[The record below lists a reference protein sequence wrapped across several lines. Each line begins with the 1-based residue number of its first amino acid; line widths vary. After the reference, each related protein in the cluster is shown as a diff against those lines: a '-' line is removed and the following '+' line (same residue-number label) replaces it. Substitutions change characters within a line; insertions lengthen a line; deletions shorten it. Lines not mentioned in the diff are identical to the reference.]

1 MLRAVLS
8 AGGLS
13 QIRAELRFSGGLVKA
28 ISILVACTF
37 AACAHAA
44 SPAVGEGNR
53 HSLALHSDGTV
64 RSWGD
69 DSAGQLGLGR
79 TLQASAPAIIA
90 GLANV
95 AQVSSGSNH
104 VVARLRDGTVWAWGH
119 NDVGQLGDGTTT
131 NRSTPAPVAGL
142 SSVTSVAAGY
152 DHTLALKSDGTVWS
166 WGVNYHGELG
176 YDDAGLTPASVPGVS
191 NIQAIAAG
199 NCFSLALA
207 RDGTVW
213 AWGENDQ
220 GQLGDGTFAAPYTGR
235 SAARPV
241 SSLSGITRIACGG
254 QFALATTSD
263 GRVFAWGS
271 NGDGELGNGAFTD
284 SAVPRAVN
292 GISNAT
298 RIAGGA
304 DHALIVLG
312 NGNLLACGGGYAGQ
326 LGDGNSTPSAIPV
339 RVATLNGADSVSGGT
354 YFSVAHTPDGSVW
367 AWGDNT
373 YGEMGDGTT
382 DSRASPQR
390 VPGLPA
396 VISVVA
402 GGFHAFALTA
412 DGHVYA
418 WGANDY
424 GELGDGVRPLRVTP
438 APVPGLSGIIR
449 IAAGGT
455 HSLALKADG
464 TLLGWG
470 ANGSGQLG
478 DATQASRSTAA
489 PVPGLG
495 NVADI
500 SAGYYFSAARGNDGS
515 VWTWGGGYEGPLGLG
530 NDSNVPTPTR
540 VPGLPMITQI
550 SAGAIHMLALAA
562 DGTVRAWGH
571 NASGQVG
578 DGSTVDRFS
587 PVVVM
592 NLSSVKAIAAGYD
605 HSLALATDGTV
616 WSWGTNYN
624 GELGDGSSAVSRS
637 LPARIPSLG
646 SITAIAAGGSFSLA
660 LRSDGTV
667 WAWGANWWGQLGD
680 GSGVTQDHPVQVAGL
695 RDIVAI
701 SAGGASAL
709 ALKSD
714 GTVWAWGENVEGRVG
729 DGTLATRDTPVLVVR
744 EDGAG
749 TLQGND
755 WFLDLQPSI
764 PKTIPPDKVPIFLVV
779 TANASGSV
787 TATVQFRGQ
796 DIGTTASVFA
806 FAVAPSTSVPGPIAK
821 DARLAGYVAKR
832 GGVKDDSV
840 ACVLAQLKASG
851 QLQSVSA
858 SSMQAYVSGVL
869 GSQGQ
874 AVNLLNSTSSA
885 SGATFYVGYGANG
898 TTMINNGTNRSAV
911 TVPGAVTCQPQAPQ
925 TGWWWNP
932 AQPGRGFSIEVQ
944 GQHIFF
950 AAFHYDVSG
959 RSTWNVAS
967 GPTSLDGS
975 LFNGDLLAVAGGQ
988 TLGGPYK
995 GSPNVSKVGTLTLAF
1010 SDAAHGTM
1018 IWPGETVPIERM
1030 NLVPGG
1036 LDAAAQPNQPE
1047 SGWWWNPQESGRGFF
1062 IEWQAGYADIA
1073 GYMYDDAGNPVWYIT
1088 VNATPDARAMS
1099 GSWWTYANGQ
1109 TMGGPWKQNTQTSNN
1124 VAPMTIQFSAP
1135 DTAIMTLPNGRTTA
1149 LTRQRY

>member
-1 MLRAVLS
+1 VFF
-8 AGGLS
+8 GGSL
-13 QIRAELRFSGGLVKA
+13 KA
-28 ISILVACTF
+28 ISLFVACTI

-44 SPAVGEGNR
+44 SPAVSEGNR

-64 RSWGD
+64 RAWGD

-79 TLQASAPAIIA
+79 TLQASAPAIVA
-90 GLANV
+90 GIANV
-95 AQVSSGSNH
+95 AQVASGSNH
-104 VVARLRDGTVWAWGH
+104 VVARLHDGTVWAWGH

-142 SSVTSVAAGY
+142 SNVTLVAAGY
-152 DHTLALKSDGTVWS
+152 DHSLALKSDGTVWS

-176 YDDAGLTPASVPGVS
+176 YDDAGLTPARVPGIS

-199 NCFSLALA
+199 NGFSLALA
-207 RDGTVW
+207 NDGTIW

-235 SAARPV
+235 SDARRV
-241 SSLSGITRIACGG
+241 ASLSGITRIACGA
-254 QFALATTSD
+254 QFALAATSD
-263 GRVFAWGS
+263 GRVFAWGRNS
-271 NGDGELGNGAFTD
+271 EGELGNGGFVN
-284 SAVPRAVN
+284 SAVPRALT
-292 GISNAT
+292 GITNAT
-298 RIAGGA
+298 RLAGGA
-304 DHALIVLG
+304 DHALIALG
-312 NGNLLACGGGYAGQ
+312 NGSLFAWGGGYSGA
-326 LGDGNSTPSAIPV
+326 LGDGKGTPSAIPV
-339 RVATLNGADSVSGGT
+339 RVESLTGADGVSAGI

-373 YGEMGDGTT
+373 YGEIGDGTT
-382 DSRASPQR
+382 DPRLSPQR
-390 VPGLPA
+390 VAGLPA

-438 APVPGLSGIIR
+438 AAVPNVSGVIR
-449 IAAGGT
+449 VAAGGT
-455 HSLALKADG
+455 HSLALKSDG
-464 TLLGWG
+464 TLLAWG

-478 DATQASRSTAA
+478 DGTQTSRSSAGA
-489 PVPGLG
+489 VPGLG
-495 NVADI
+495 NIADI
-500 SAGYYFSAARGNDGS
+500 AGGYYFSAARGNDGS
-515 VWTWGGGYEGPLGLG
+515 VWTWGGGYRGPLGLG
-530 NDSNVPTPTR
+530 NDSNVSTPTR
-540 VPGLPMITQI
+540 VPGLPAIAAI
-550 SAGAIHMLALAA
+550 SAGPGHVLALAS
-562 DGTVRAWGH
+562 DGTVRAWG
-571 NASGQVG
+571 NNGAGEVG
-578 DGSTVDRFS
+578 DGSTVDRLS
-587 PVVVM
+587 PVAVKG
-592 NLSSVKAIAAGYD
+592 LAGVKAVAAGYE
-605 HSLALATDGTV
+605 HSLALASDGTV

-624 GELGDGSSAVSRS
+624 GELGDGSSAVLRA
-637 LPARIPSLG
+637 LPARIPNLTSV
-646 SITAIAAGGSFSLA
+646 TAIAAGGSFSLA

-680 GSGVTQDHPVQVAGL
+680 GSGVTQTHPVQVAGL
-695 RDIVAI
+695 AGIVAI

-714 GTVWAWGENVEGRVG
+714 GTVWAWGENIEGRVG
-729 DGTLATRDTPVLVVR
+729 DGTFATRGVPVVVVR

-749 TLQGND
+749 TLEGND
-755 WFLDLQPSI
+755 WFLDLQPSVA
-764 PKTIPPDKVPIFLVV
+764 KTIPADKVPIFLVV

-787 TATVQFRGQ
+787 TATLRFRGQ
-796 DIGTTASVFA
+796 DIGTTSSVFA
-806 FAVAPSTSVPGPIAK
+806 FAVAPSSSIPGPIAK
-821 DARLAGYVAKR
+821 DARLAGWSAKR
-832 GGVKDDSV
+832 DGMKDDSI
-840 ACVLAQLKASG
+840 ACVLAQLNASG
-851 QLQSVSA
+851 QLQAVSA

-874 AVNLLNSTSSA
+874 AVTLLNSTASGNA

-898 TTMINNGTNRSAV
+898 TTMINSGTNRSAV

-944 GQHIFF
+944 GQHVFF

-988 TLGGPYK
+988 TLGGPYN
-995 GSPNVSKVGTLTLAF
+995 GSPNVSKVGAITLAF
-1010 SDAAHGTM
+1010 SDASHGTM

-1036 LDAAAQPNQPE
+1036 LDAPAQANQPE
-1047 SGWWWNPQESGRGFF
+1047 NGWWWNPQESGRGFF

-1088 VNATPDARAMS
+1088 VNSTPDARSMGGA
-1099 GSWWTYANGQ
+1099 WWSYANGQ
-1109 TMGGPWKQNTQTSNN
+1109 AMGAPWKQNTQTSNN

-1135 DTAIMTLPNGRTTA
+1135 DTAILTLPNGRTTA